1 MKKLQHAKAA
11 GGVVAQSRGFTLLEL
26 MTTLAVAA
34 ILVVVGVPGFVA
46 FLQNTRA
53 TSHTND
59 LVTALNLARSE
70 ATQRGIVIR
79 VCSSA
84 NGTACSGSSDW
95 STGWIVLTPDD
106 EVLRSWPERTGGAA
120 VLSANVNNVQFQ
132 PRGSV
137 AAAGTLFQIRVP
149 DCTGNQGR
157 NVRVNVPGR
166 VSVSRVDCG

>member
-1 MKKLQHAKAA
+1 MKRLQQRDPAGATAA
-11 GGVVAQSRGFTLLEL
+11 RWRGFTLLEL
-26 MTTLAVAA
+26 MATLAVAA
-34 ILVVVGVPGFVA
+34 ILVVVGVPGFVG

-70 ATQRGIVIR
+70 ATQRGTVIR
-79 VCSSA
+79 VCSSTDGA
-84 NGTACSGSSDW
+84 TCGGSTNW
-95 STGWIVLTPDD
+95 STGWVVLTPDGD
-106 EVLRSWPERTGGAA
+106 VIRAWPERTGGAN
-120 VLSANVNNVQFQ
+120 VLTGTVTNVEFQ

-137 AAAGTLFQIRVP
+137 AAAGTVFEVRVP

-157 NVRVNVPGR
+157 DVRVNVPGR